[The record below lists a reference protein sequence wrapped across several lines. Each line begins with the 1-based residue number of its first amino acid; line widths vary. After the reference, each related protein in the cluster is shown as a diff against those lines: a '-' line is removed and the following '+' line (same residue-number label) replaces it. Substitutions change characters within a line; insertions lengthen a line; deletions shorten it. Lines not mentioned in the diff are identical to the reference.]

1 MKNKQLI
8 FFIITDLHLGKFGK
22 TERLVS
28 NLISYFNTNKKQIA
42 KADVLVLDGDTFDKM
57 LQTTSLEYKLA
68 IQFISYLVQY
78 CKLYNI
84 KLRILEGTPSHDNK
98 QMEAISEAVGGF
110 GNIDYKYIPNIQ
122 VEYMK
127 EYDKHILYVPDKT
140 RDTGLEIQDA
150 IDTVLVENGL
160 SKVDL
165 VFVHGNF
172 KYQLPISL
180 KSELSEQFFLDIC
193 KYYIV
198 SGHIHI
204 RSIFKRIIV
213 PGSFDRLEVNNEAP
227 KGGVFLYL
235 GDSIDSSSF
244 EFLDNLNAM
253 RYDTL
258 ELLNSNSK
266 EIYRKVK
273 RHVEINN
280 FTKDDHLRLKVDSN
294 EIFTEIRNRLIADG
308 YPFRIEPF
316 KEAKPKKHLEVN
328 KYPKAFLLESFEIN
342 KENVYSLLEKRT
354 GISKLL
360 DGDRDR
366 IKQILLECS

>member
-1 MKNKQLI
+1 MKNKYLI
-8 FFIITDLHLGKFGK
+8 FFVITDLHLGKFGK
-22 TERLVS
+22 TGRLVA
-28 NLISYFNTNKKQIA
+28 NLISYFNANKKQIA
-42 KADVLVLDGDTFDKM
+42 KADVLVLDGDTFDK
-57 LQTTSLEYKLA
+57 LLLTSSQEYKQA
-68 IQFISYLVQY
+68 IQFISYLVNY
-78 CKLYNI
+78 CKIYNI

-110 GNIDYKYIPNIQ
+110 GNIDYKYISSIQ

-127 EYDKHILYVPDKT
+127 EYDKSILYVPDKMG
-140 RDTGLEIQDA
+140 DTGLEIQDK
-150 IDTVLVENGL
+150 IDTVLVENSL

-227 KGGVFLYL
+227 KGGVFLYI

-253 RYDTL
+253 RFDTI

-266 EIYRKVK
+266 EVYKKVK
-273 RHVEINN
+273 RHIEINN
-280 FTKDDHLRLKVDSN
+280 FTKEDHLRLKLDSN
-294 EIFTEIRNRLIADG
+294 EIFSEIKNRLIADG
-308 YPFRIEPF
+308 YSFRIEPF
-316 KEAKPKKHLEVN
+316 IEPKLKKHLEIT
-328 KYPKAFLLESFEIN
+328 KYPKAMLLESFEIN
-342 KENVYSLLEKRT
+342 KDNVYDLLKNRKGVSELVDTDK
-354 GISKLL
+354 
-360 DGDRDR
+360 DR
-366 IKQILLECS
+366 IKQLLLECS

>member
-28 NLISYFNTNKKQIA
+28 NLISYFNINKKQIS
-42 KADVLVLDGDTFDKM
+42 KSDVLVLDGDTFDKI

-68 IQFISYLVQY
+68 VQFVSYLVQY

-110 GNIDYKYIPNIQ
+110 GNIDYKYISNIQ
-122 VEYMK
+122 IEHMK
-127 EYDKHILYVPDKT
+127 EYDKHILYVPDKM
-140 RDTGLEIQDA
+140 RETGLEIQDA
-150 IDTVLVENGL
+150 IDTVLIENGL
-160 SKVDL
+160 AKVDL

-253 RYDTL
+253 RYDTI
-258 ELLNSNSK
+258 ELLNLNSK

-273 RHVEINN
+273 RHLEINN

-294 EIFTEIRNRLIADG
+294 EIFSEIKNRLIADG

-316 KEAKPKKHLEVN
+316 KESKPKKHLEVN
-328 KYPKAFLLESFEIN
+328 KYPKAFLIESFEIN
-342 KENVYSLLEKRT
+342 KENVYNLLENRV
-354 GISKLL
+354 GISELPDIDKN
-360 DGDRDR
+360 R

>member
-28 NLISYFNTNKKQIA
+28 NLISYFNINKKQIS
-42 KADVLVLDGDTFDKM
+42 KSDVLVLDGDTFDKI
-57 LQTTSLEYKLA
+57 LQTTSIEYKLA

-110 GNIDYKYIPNIQ
+110 GNIDYKYISNIQ
-122 VEYMK
+122 IEYMK
-127 EYDKHILYVPDKT
+127 EYDKHILYVPDKM
-140 RDTGLEIQDA
+140 RETGLEIQDA
-150 IDTVLVENGL
+150 IDTVLIENGL
-160 SKVDL
+160 AKVDL

-258 ELLNSNSK
+258 ELLNSNIK

-294 EIFTEIRNRLIADG
+294 EIFSEIKNRLIADG

-316 KEAKPKKHLEVN
+316 KESKPKKHLEVN
-328 KYPKAFLLESFEIN
+328 KYPKAFLIESFEIN
-342 KENVYSLLEKRT
+342 KENVYNLLENRV
-354 GISKLL
+354 GISELPDIDKN
-360 DGDRDR
+360 R

>member
-78 CKLYNI
+78 CKLHNI
-84 KLRILEGTPSHDNK
+84 KLRVLEGTPSHDNK

-253 RYDTL
+253 RYDTI
-258 ELLNSNSK
+258 ELLNLNSK

-273 RHVEINN
+273 RHLEINN

>member
-1 MKNKQLI
+1 M
-8 FFIITDLHLGKFGK
+8 
-22 TERLVS
+22 
-28 NLISYFNTNKKQIA
+28 
-42 KADVLVLDGDTFDKM
+42 
-57 LQTTSLEYKLA
+57 
-68 IQFISYLVQY
+68 
-78 CKLYNI
+78 
-84 KLRILEGTPSHDNK
+84 
-98 QMEAISEAVGGF
+98 
-110 GNIDYKYIPNIQ
+110 
-122 VEYMK
+122 
-127 EYDKHILYVPDKT
+127 
-140 RDTGLEIQDA
+140 
-150 IDTVLVENGL
+150 
-160 SKVDL
+160 
-165 VFVHGNF
+165 
-172 KYQLPISL
+172 
-180 KSELSEQFFLDIC
+180 
-193 KYYIV
+193 
-198 SGHIHI
+198 
-204 RSIFKRIIV
+204 
-213 PGSFDRLEVNNEAP
+213 NNEAP

-342 KENVYSLLEKRT
+342 KENVYSLLEKRA

>member
-1 MKNKQLI
+1 MKNKHIL

-28 NLISYFNTNKKQIA
+28 NLITYFNIHKKQIS
-42 KADVLVLDGDTFDKM
+42 KSDVLVLDGDTFDK
-57 LQTTSLEYKLA
+57 LLLSSSIEYKLA
-68 IQFISYLVQY
+68 IQFISYLVNY
-78 CKLYNI
+78 CKIYNI
-84 KLRILEGTPSHDNK
+84 KLRILEGTPSHDNR

-110 GNIDYKYIPNIQ
+110 GNIDYKYISTIQ

-127 EYDKHILYVPDKT
+127 EYDKSILYVPDKMA
-140 RDTGLEIQDA
+140 DSGVEIQEA
-150 IDTVLVENGL
+150 IDNVLLENNL

-165 VFVHGNF
+165 VFIHGNF
-172 KYQLPISL
+172 KYQLPVSL
-180 KSELSEQFFLDIC
+180 KSELSEQYFLDIC

-227 KGGVFLYL
+227 KGGVFLHI
-235 GDSIDSSSF
+235 GDTIDDSSY

-253 RYDTL
+253 KYDTMI
-258 ELLNSNSK
+258 LLNSNSK

-273 RHVEINN
+273 KHIEINS
-280 FTKDDHLRLKVDSN
+280 FTKEDHLRLKVDSN
-294 EIFTEIRNRLIADG
+294 EIFTEIKNRLIADG
-308 YPFRIEPF
+308 YLFRIEPF
-316 KEAKPKKHLEVN
+316 KEAKPKKYLEVT
-328 KYPKAFLLESFEIN
+328 KHPKAMLSESFEIN
-342 KENVYSLLEKRT
+342 KDNVYTLLEKRT
-354 GISKLL
+354 GISSL
-360 DGDRDR
+360 DNVDRIR